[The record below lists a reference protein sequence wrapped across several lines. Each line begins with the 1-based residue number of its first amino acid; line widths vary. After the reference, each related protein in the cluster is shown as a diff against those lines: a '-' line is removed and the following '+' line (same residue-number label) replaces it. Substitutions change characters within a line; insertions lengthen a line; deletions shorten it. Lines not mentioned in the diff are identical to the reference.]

1 MVEGDEVFEV
11 LDSVVEDEFTR
22 EATRLALA
30 DVFDQFANHNVHDA
44 GILSELG
51 SEMLSEFG
59 LCAGY
64 IAMVLPVQKE
74 GLIFIVDVLLGR
86 TKFRVV
92 QTHLHPSEHLAA
104 QQFRFRIITFPDML
118 PFHHLDNNVVHTLI
132 ARRGSAHLG
141 QKLYQINKISIVIEI
156 FMTFSDF
163 LKYFR

>member
-11 LDSVVEDEFTR
+11 LDSVVEDEFAR
-22 EATRLALA
+22 EATRLALS
-30 DVFDQFANHNVHDA
+30 DVFDQFANHNVHNA

-51 SEMLSEFG
+51 RKMLSEFG

-92 QTHLHPSEHLAA
+92 QTHLHPSLCMAA
-104 QQFRFRIITFPDML
+104 QQFRFRIVTFPDML
-118 PFHHLDNNVVHTLI
+118 PFHHLNNNVVHSLV
-132 ARRGSAHLG
+132 ARRSSAHLR
-141 QKLYQINKISIVIEI
+141 QKLYQIRK
-156 FMTFSDF
+156 
-163 LKYFR
+163 